1 MNEVENQN
9 SFQRKYL
16 KMEAVF
22 LEISCDDM
30 MESLF
35 NI

>member
-1 MNEVENQN
+1 MNEIENL
-9 SFQRKYL
+9 FQRKYL
-16 KMEAVF
+16 KMEVLF
-22 LEISCDDM
+22 LKISCDDM